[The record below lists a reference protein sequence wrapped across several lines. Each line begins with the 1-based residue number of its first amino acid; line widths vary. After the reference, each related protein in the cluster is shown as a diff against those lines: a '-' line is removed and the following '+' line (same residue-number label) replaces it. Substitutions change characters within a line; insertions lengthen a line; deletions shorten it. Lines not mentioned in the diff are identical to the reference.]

1 MKRVILLMSLVA
13 FLLLNVE
20 AKKPTYLY
28 LVGDEVVAEQTAAE
42 DMTATSAVGW
52 GQVLGEYLPGVE
64 IINRGISGV
73 TSKALLS
80 GGDWADIIANAGRN
94 SYMMI
99 QLGHH
104 EYDETN
110 GQIYSSLE
118 QFEKNLLQFV
128 EEAKKAKV
136 KVILLTPT
144 TKRFFYDSTYY
155 PRHGAYAEGV
165 RRVAEQQGLPLI
177 DVETATRAMVEAAG
191 ELGSAVYFAGDSE
204 ILLSEDGARAVA
216 EIIAASVK
224 EQKLKGLY
232 TK

>member
-1 MKRVILLMSLVA
+1 MKRVILLMSMVA
-13 FLLLNVE
+13 FMLLNVE

-42 DMTATSAVGW
+42 DMTESSAVGW
-52 GQVLGEYLPGVE
+52 GQVLNEYLPGVE

-80 GGDWADIIANAGRN
+80 GGDWADIIANAGRG

-118 QFEKNLLQFV
+118 QFENNLLLFV

-144 TKRFFYDSTYY
+144 TKRFFYDSSYY

-177 DVETATRAMVEAAG
+177 DIEADTRALVEAAG

-204 ILLSEDGARAVA
+204 ILLSETGARAVA
-216 EIIAASVK
+216 EIIAAAVH
-224 EQKLKGLY
+224 ELKLKGL
-232 TK
+232 

>member
-13 FLLLNVE
+13 LVLLNVE
-20 AKKPTYLY
+20 AKKPTYVY

-42 DMTATSAVGW
+42 DMTESSAVGW
-52 GQVLGEYLPGVE
+52 GQVLGEFLPGVE
-64 IINRGISGV
+64 VINRGISGV

-80 GGDWADIIANAGRN
+80 GGDWADIIGNAGRG

-110 GQIYSSLE
+110 GQTYSSLD
-118 QFEKNLLQFV
+118 QFEKNLLQFA

-136 KVILLTPT
+136 KLILLTPT
-144 TKRFFYDSTYY
+144 TKRFFYDSQYY

-165 RRVAEQQGLPLI
+165 RRVAQQQGLPLV
-177 DVETATRAMVEAAG
+177 DVEAESRALVEAAG
-191 ELGSAVYFAGDSE
+191 ELGSQVYFAGDSE
-204 ILLSEDGARAVA
+204 ILLSETGARAVA